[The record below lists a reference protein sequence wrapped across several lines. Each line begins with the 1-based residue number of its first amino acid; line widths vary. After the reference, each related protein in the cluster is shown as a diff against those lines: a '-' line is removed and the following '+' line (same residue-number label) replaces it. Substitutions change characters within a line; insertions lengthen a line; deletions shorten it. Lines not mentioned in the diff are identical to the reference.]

1 MSKMQAL
8 YDQIVRRPLVELCG
22 GSAAVSLA
30 IDGLKP
36 PVYYRGGKRRF
47 AAEILRHLPPVRP
60 YLVNDPG
67 PWSEFWL
74 AMSDEETATE
84 IRYNIRDLAYPSE
97 PRVLFRRL
105 ASQQVP
111 DDVAERV
118 ACWLA
123 MQHYAYASKPVFRSG
138 SEPDTWVTPGFC
150 GASADRAAQRERAL
164 AAGNPDAHRWAK
176 TSRTLLDVVRDL
188 ETLCGK
194 IRFAVA
200 NLGARE
206 LVGSNQ
212 IPEDAVVYIDPPYE
226 GYSAGYSHHLDRTDV
241 LGLATELASVSR
253 MVVVSEA
260 EPLLLAGARHVQLS
274 GPRGGGATSSRVK
287 SEWLTILGG

>member
-1 MSKMQAL
+1 
-8 YDQIVRRPLVELCG
+8 
-22 GSAAVSLA
+22 
-30 IDGLKP
+30 
-36 PVYYRGGKRRF
+36 
-47 AAEILRHLPPVRP
+47 
-60 YLVNDPG
+60 
-67 PWSEFWL
+67 
-74 AMSDEETATE
+74 MSDEETATE
-84 IRYNIRDLAYPSE
+84 IRYNVRDLAYPSE
-97 PRVLFRRL
+97 PRVLFKRL
-105 ASQQVP
+105 AGQQVP

-164 AAGNPDAHRWAK
+164 AAGNPDAHRWA
-176 TSRTLLDVVRDL
+176 TRSRTLLDVVRDL
-188 ETLCGK
+188 EALQGK

-200 NLGARE
+200 NQGAVE
-206 LVGSNQ
+206 LVRSTP

-226 GYSAGYSHHLDRTDV
+226 GYSSGYSHHLSRADV
-241 LGLATELASVSR
+241 LGLATELASARR

-260 EPLLLAGARHVQLS
+260 EPLALAGARHVQLS